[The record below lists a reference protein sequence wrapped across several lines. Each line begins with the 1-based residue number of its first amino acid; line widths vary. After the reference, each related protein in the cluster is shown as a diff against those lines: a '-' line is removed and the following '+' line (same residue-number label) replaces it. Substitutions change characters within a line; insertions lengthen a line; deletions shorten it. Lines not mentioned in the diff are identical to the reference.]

1 MTSIEEDNTMNTT
14 VLPDSPS
21 SSVSASAAGGTLDAS
36 SRSSPVGFSSNSPGY
51 KTPPRAVSAGSPPAA
66 PLRVRRADSLVGDDD
81 TDTSPDADCNCF
93 GHRIGRVLIP
103 SIDYHKGKG
112 ILAGDFIKPDPTATM
127 TERQTHIL
135 TELHRWLSG
144 RIQVHARDVWSDS
157 MGQDEIMEMID
168 AGMWPAARLHMIVRA
183 RTTATDDRTA
193 PELVYHE
200 TATWAASICMQ
211 YLIDGVEAD
220 NSVVDMAIGFVT
232 TDKLP
237 DGSTILEHWDA
248 PSVFEPL
255 REAGP
260 LSLDDRIDAAIGIW
274 ETQIKIEAPVWVWS
288 IAVVWFLI
296 YAWLVA
302 ALVDSM
308 RTSR

>member
-1 MTSIEEDNTMNTT
+1 
-14 VLPDSPS
+14 
-21 SSVSASAAGGTLDAS
+21 
-36 SRSSPVGFSSNSPGY
+36 
-51 KTPPRAVSAGSPPAA
+51 
-66 PLRVRRADSLVGDDD
+66 
-81 TDTSPDADCNCF
+81 
-93 GHRIGRVLIP
+93 
-103 SIDYHKGKG
+103 
-112 ILAGDFIKPDPTATM
+112 
-127 TERQTHIL
+127 
-135 TELHRWLSG
+135 
-144 RIQVHARDVWSDS
+144 